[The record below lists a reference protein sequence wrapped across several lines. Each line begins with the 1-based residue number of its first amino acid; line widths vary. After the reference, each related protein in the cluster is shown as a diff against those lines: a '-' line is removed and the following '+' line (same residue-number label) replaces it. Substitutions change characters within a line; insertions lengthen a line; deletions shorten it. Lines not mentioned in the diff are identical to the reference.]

1 MLRPQNSLRRLSGF
15 ETNLRPI
22 IELQVTQSRAESL
35 FLFVSEH
42 IRVDQA
48 KWCRKRAADEA
59 CFGKH
64 SRKTGGKRCRNSYTA
79 IHSGED
85 TLVLSGQQPAFLKG
99 AASSGF
105 SGFRFVPEGQQLCL
119 TLLTLLSPE
128 PAVTCYLQYTWRAGT
143 RCGIWLASSR
153 RWRGAS
159 VQRED

>member
-1 MLRPQNSLRRLSGF
+1 MLRSQNSLRRLSGF

-85 TLVLSGQQPAFLKG
+85 TLVLSGQQPAL
-99 AASSGF
+99 
-105 SGFRFVPEGQQLCL
+105 
-119 TLLTLLSPE
+119 
-128 PAVTCYLQYTWRAGT
+128 
-143 RCGIWLASSR
+143 
-153 RWRGAS
+153 
-159 VQRED
+159 